1 MVTLHVSVW
10 VEMAWAEILNVI
22 QIVTLHVSVWVEI
35 RSLRRGQDLW
45 WKSRSTWAC
54 ELKSLDLSKIP
65 INHSVTLHVSVW
77 VEMEPFGKFSCIGLG
92 HAPRERVSWNDFLKG
107 VVTDSG
113 CHAPRERVSWN
124 SDLFCFPADALVT
137 LHVSVWV
144 EILGGQ
150 FCNKFSPVTL
160 HVSVWVEMIF
170 IILSPPIWHVTLHVS
185 VWVEIGWRSPTFT
198 ENLVTLHVSVWVEIY
213 WGDNQLTFSPS
224 RSTWACE
231 LKLLQL

>member
-1 MVTLHVSVW
+1 MSVWVEIAHILEIQLHVVSRSTWACELKSCYGRRHLVRIWSRSTWACELKLLYLNDYFGTNYVTLHVSVWVEIFEAYKTWEEETVTLHVSVW

-124 SDLFCFPADALVT
+124 YR
-137 LHVSVWV
+137 
-144 EILGGQ
+144 
-150 FCNKFSPVTL
+150 
-160 HVSVWVEMIF
+160 M
-170 IILSPPIWHVTLHVS
+170 
-185 VWVEIGWRSPTFT
+185 
-198 ENLVTLHVSVWVEIY
+198 
-213 WGDNQLTFSPS
+213 
-224 RSTWACE
+224 
-231 LKLLQL
+231 